1 MHHSQELFHFNSL
14 KVELKSQVHF
24 LKHTKVLST
33 DQDTK
38 VVGESIFFKVEPSH
52 SLLNGLVFMP
62 TTCIVSSGEYSFA
75 ILDDQ
80 CPSSLVSGDN
90 FGNQLTTD
98 SYKYSYRAFTF
109 NTEDSSMMM
118 NTSCTIKVMV
128 FILFK
133 VEIATCL
140 IG

>member
-1 MHHSQELFHFNSL
+1 M
-14 KVELKSQVHF
+14 
-24 LKHTKVLST
+24 
-33 DQDTK
+33 
-38 VVGESIFFKVEPSH
+38 VGESIFFKVEPSH
-52 SLLNGLVFMP
+52 TLLNGLVFMP
-62 TTCIVSSGEYSFA
+62 TTCTVASGEYSFA

-80 CPSSLVSGDN
+80 CPSALVSGNN

-128 FILFK
+128 LNK
-133 VEIATCL
+133 YY
-140 IG
+140 

>member
-1 MHHSQELFHFNSL
+1 MKHS
-14 KVELKSQVHF
+14 KA
-24 LKHTKVLST
+24 LST

-52 SLLNGLVFMP
+52 SLLDGLIFMP

-80 CPSSLVSGDN
+80 CPSSLVSGNN

-109 NTEDSSMMM
+109 NTEDTSMMM

-128 FILFK
+128 LTIIENRSLSPT
-133 VEIATCL
+133 ISL
-140 IG
+140 